1 MNDGGSKLRSP
12 PKGLFRW
19 LLRVPIYIYRAGL
32 GFVFGHR
39 FLMMTHHG
47 RKTGRRRYV
56 VVEVV
61 DRDRAH
67 NRYYIASGFGE
78 KSDWL
83 RNIQHDRRV
92 EVRVAFQR
100 FQGNA
105 RRLSPDEA
113 VTVLRTYAQAHPRAL
128 RNLAS
133 FLLDRDTAQAADLPE
148 RLSEV
153 VPIVELSPV

>member
-100 FQGNA
+100 FRGNA
-105 RRLSPDEA
+105 MRGLGG
-113 VTVLRTYAQAHPRAL
+113 V
-128 RNLAS
+128 
-133 FLLDRDTAQAADLPE
+133 
-148 RLSEV
+148 
-153 VPIVELSPV
+153 

>member
-1 MNDGGSKLRSP
+1 MNDGASKLRAR

-19 LLRVPIYIYRAGL
+19 LLRAPIYIYRAGL
-32 GFVFGHR
+32 GFLFGHR
-39 FLMMTHHG
+39 FLMMAHYG

-56 VVEVV
+56 VLEVV
-61 DRDRAH
+61 DRDRAR

-92 EVRVAFQR
+92 EVRVALQR

-133 FLLDRDTAQAADLPE
+133 FLLDKDTARAANLPE
-148 RLSEV
+148 RMAEV
-153 VPIVELSPV
+153 VPIVELSPA